1 MNKQRFLSVAI
12 GASFCVS
19 TLVLGGCNQQPEQT
33 PAAAPATASTAPV
46 NASTAAAPASA
57 YTPPSADQLYQL
69 VAPIAL
75 FPDKL
80 VAQVLAGSTYPDQI
94 TAADN
99 LLAQNP
105 NLKGTLLQAAVDP
118 QPWDASVK
126 GLTAFPSTIDQMAKN
141 IQWTTALGEA
151 YVNDPTD
158 VLNAIQVMRQRASAH
173 GNLRSTQQQRVET
186 RTVEAAAPEDA
197 TYVEDS
203 GYQRVYSGP
212 SVVRAPEQVI
222 EIEPAQPDTVY
233 VPSYDPQTVYGGDVG
248 YYPSYTYER
257 PSYSTGDLVAVG
269 AVTFGVAILIG
280 SMRDHHRDGGDW
292 HAWGMNW
299 GGGRG
304 GNDGGGGGGGG
315 WHRPAV
321 VYNNQTYVSRSTTVV
336 NRYTTN
342 NITNINSNN
351 RTVTNN
357 NGNVV
362 NNRNTTNNINN
373 SVDNS
378 RNQFAQNREVTNRVD
393 NRPQDHRNVPNGPAP
408 AAAPGQ
414 PNHMT
419 MPNFSQAR
427 QPAVANNAHPVAPH
441 TPVPQP
447 HGAQPRAD
455 EQHAPAPRP
464 QETFHQPAAVT
475 HAPPQRP
482 VQEPHAAPAP
492 HPAMTQPRPVEHMPA
507 PRPQPEPRAQQPAPQ
522 PHTQPAPRPQPEA
535 RPEPRPQP
543 ESRPAP
549 PHENPQPHPA
559 PQQNHPQKEPPHP
572 EKKDDKDHH

>member
-1 MNKQRFLSVAI
+1 MSNQRILSVAI
-12 GASFCVS
+12 GASFCVG
-19 TLVLGGCNQQPEQT
+19 TLLLGGCNQQPEQA
-33 PAAAPATASTAPV
+33 PAAAPTAASTTPATP
-46 NASTAAAPASA
+46 ATSPASA

-105 NLKGTLLQAAVDP
+105 NLKGGLLQTAVDP
-118 QPWDASVK
+118 QPWDESVK
-126 GLTAFPSTIDQMAKN
+126 GLTAFPSTLDQMAKN

-158 VLNAIQVMRQRASAH
+158 VANAIQVMRQRASAH

-186 RTVEAAAPEDA
+186 RAVAVAAPDDA
-197 TYVEDS
+197 AYVQDGGS
-203 GYQRVYSGP
+203 QPVYSGP
-212 SVVRAPEQVI
+212 SVVPAPEQVI

-233 VPSYDPQTVYGGDVG
+233 VPSYDPQAVYGGDIG

-257 PSYSTGDLVAVG
+257 PSYSGSDLVAVG
-269 AVTFGVAILIG
+269 AVAFGAAILVG

-299 GGGRG
+299 GGRG
-304 GNDGGGGGGGG
+304 GGNEGGGG
-315 WHRPAV
+315 WRRPAV

-342 NITNINSNN
+342 NVTNINSNN

-362 NNRNTTNNINN
+362 NQHNTVNNTNN
-373 SVDNS
+373 SVNNS
-378 RNQFAQNREVTNRVD
+378 HNQVPQNREVANRAD
-393 NRPQDHRNVPNGPAP
+393 NRPFDHRNGPNGAPPAP
-408 AAAPGQ
+408 APGQ

-427 QPAVANNAHPVAPH
+427 QPGPANNAHPVPPH
-441 TPVPQP
+441 AAVPQP
-447 HGAQPRAD
+447 HETQPRTD
-455 EQHAPAPRP
+455 ERHAPAPRP
-464 QETFHQPAAVT
+464 QETLHQPAPVT
-475 HAPPQRP
+475 HATPPRP
-482 VQEPHAAPAP
+482 AQMPHAAPAP
-492 HPAMTQPRPVEHMPA
+492 HPAMAQPRPAEHA
-507 PRPQPEPRAQQPAPQ
+507 PPPHMQPEQ
-522 PHTQPAPRPQPEA
+522 PHAQPAPRPQQPHPQPAPHPQPEA
-535 RPEPRPQP
+535 RPAPQ
-543 ESRPAP
+543 
-549 PHENPQPHPA
+549 HQNPQPHPA
-559 PQQNHPQKEPPHP
+559 PQQNHPQRPAPHP

>member
-1 MNKQRFLSVAI
+1 M
-12 GASFCVS
+12 ASTS
-19 TLVLGGCNQQPEQT
+19 
-33 PAAAPATASTAPV
+33 AAPT
-46 NASTAAAPASA
+46 SA

-99 LLAQNP
+99 LLVQSP

-126 GLTAFPSTIDQMAKN
+126 GLTAFPSTLDQMAKN

-158 VLNAIQVMRQRASAH
+158 VLNAVQVMRQRASAH

-186 RTVEAAAPEDA
+186 RTVEATAPDDAA
-197 TYVEDS
+197 YVQDS
-203 GYQRVYSGP
+203 GNQPVYSGP
-212 SVVRAPEQVI
+212 SVVPAPEQVI

-233 VPSYDPQTVYGGDVG
+233 VPSYDPQAVYGGDVG

-257 PSYSTGDLVAVG
+257 PSYSGSDLVAVG
-269 AVTFGVAILIG
+269 AVTFGVAILVG
-280 SMRDHHRDGGDW
+280 AMRDHHRDGGDW

-299 GGGRG
+299 GGR
-304 GNDGGGGGGGG
+304 GGGGGNEGGGG
-315 WHRPAV
+315 WRRPAV

-357 NGNVV
+357 NGNIV
-362 NNRNTTNNINN
+362 NNRNTINNTNNTNN
-373 SVDNS
+373 SVNNS
-378 RNQFAQNREVTNRVD
+378 HNQFAQNREVPNRAD
-393 NRPQDHRNVPNGPAP
+393 NRPFDHRNVPNSPTP

-427 QPAVANNAHPVAPH
+427 QPAAANNAHPVAAH
-441 TPVPQP
+441 AAAPQP
-447 HGAQPRAD
+447 HEAPPRA
-455 EQHAPAPRP
+455 EERHAPAARP
-464 QETFHQPAAVT
+464 QETLHQPAAVT
-475 HAPPQRP
+475 HAQPQRP
-482 VQEPHAAPAP
+482 AQLPHAAPAP
-492 HPAMTQPRPVEHMPA
+492 HPAMAQPRPAEHVQQA
-507 PRPQPEPRAQQPAPQ
+507 PHPQPEA
-522 PHTQPAPRPQPEA
+522 HTQPAPHPQPH
-535 RPEPRPQP
+535 PQPMPRPQP

-549 PHENPQPHPA
+549 QHESPQPHPA
-559 PQQNHPQKEPPHP
+559 PQQNHPQKAAPPHP

>member
-1 MNKQRFLSVAI
+1 MSNQRILSMAI
-12 GASFCVS
+12 GASFCVG
-19 TLVLGGCNQQPEQT
+19 TLLLGGCNQQPEQA
-33 PAAAPATASTAPV
+33 PAAAPASAPTAPATAP
-46 NASTAAAPASA
+46 ASSAAPASA

-99 LLAQNP
+99 LVAQNP

-118 QPWDASVK
+118 QPWDPSVK
-126 GLTAFPSTIDQMAKN
+126 GLTAFPSTLDQMAKN

-186 RTVEAAAPEDA
+186 RVVEAAAPASA

-203 GYQRVYSGP
+203 GNQPVYSGP
-212 SVVRAPEQVI
+212 SVVPAPEQVI
-222 EIEPAQPDTVY
+222 EIEPTQPDTVY
-233 VPSYDPQTVYGGDVG
+233 VPSYDPQAVYGGDVG

-257 PSYSTGDLVAVG
+257 PSYSGSDLVAVG
-269 AVTFGVAILIG
+269 AVTFGVAILVGAMHDHYHDG
-280 SMRDHHRDGGDW
+280 SGW
-292 HAWGMNW
+292 HSWGMNW

-304 GNDGGGGGGGG
+304 GNDGGGGG

-362 NNRNTTNNINN
+362 NNRNTINNINN
-373 SVDNS
+373 SVNNS
-378 RNQFAQNREVTNRVD
+378 NNNSHNQIAQNREVTNHVD
-393 NRPQDHRNVPNGPAP
+393 NRQFDHRNGPNGPAP
-408 AAAPGQ
+408 TAAPAQ
-414 PNHMT
+414 PNHMS

-427 QPAVANNAHPVAPH
+427 QPAAANNAHPAAPH
-441 TPVPQP
+441 AAVPQP
-447 HGAQPRAD
+447 HEAQPRVD
-455 EQHAPAPRP
+455 ERHAPAPRP
-464 QETFHQPAAVT
+464 QEAFHQPANAA
-475 HAPPQRP
+475 HAQPPQP
-482 VQEPHAAPAP
+482 TQMPHAVPAP
-492 HPAMTQPRPVEHMPA
+492 HPAMPQPRPAEHMQA
-507 PRPQPEPRAQQPAPQ
+507 PHQQPEQ
-522 PHTQPAPRPQPEA
+522 HTQPAPHPQPQHPQPEPRPQPEA
-535 RPEPRPQP
+535 RPAP
-543 ESRPAP
+543 E
-549 PHENPQPHPA
+549 HQNPQPHPA
-559 PQQNHPQKEPPHP
+559 PQQNHPQKAPPHP